1 MPLLHKG
8 CARELEEEGPAQGG
22 RSLLVQP
29 CDEPAG
35 ERGRPGHISM
45 GVRERDDGGSD

>member
-8 CARELEEEGPAQGG
+8 RARGLEEEGPSRGG
-22 RSLLVQP
+22 RRLLVQP
-29 CDEPAG
+29 RDEPAG